1 MFMVKQT
8 KHTILKKVGSTF
20 LAAGIVVQAL
30 GPGLISI
37 ASANSD
43 QVLTAP
49 QPGFVENKIQ
59 WDYSDQLNKVLLG
72 RNLDNGNYTAVIQSM
87 SFDRNEIGGFTF
99 KLQRT
104 TELQTGKTP
113 EKIKVE
119 LFENGNL
126 IATNLLDGVSSF
138 GSPEE
143 VTWKFPNGLKVTPN
157 SNLEL
162 RISVDSSAFNSVAI
176 GDGNTH
182 TFPYYVIGTDDVK
195 QRPAGLNFMS
205 FYDGDT
211 TSTTN
216 SLLGLSVL
224 RKASEDLDLS
234 LGTVYKFPKLE
245 ALKQGE
251 EWLQNISDIKV
262 VSMSGK
268 NRDNVCNDLPG
279 YRLISEKE
287 FETMASYSQYL
298 FSDAGNTPFDAFKN
312 STTDLEIVTKGAVFT
327 VDPAALL
334 KEKKFYKAKNDNQQ
348 LSGDKGRAICVFEET
363 HNIIG
368 ADVKKVDVK
377 QNTGLAATGLNM
389 NTERYLT
396 PKTQVARSYVIDAKN
411 PTLKNIGKIEFGD
424 VVKVFGKVKTGAS
437 GFVTANGIVNN
448 KGDRVGNF
456 MYQVGNDSSVVQ
468 GGEFNLVNNK
478 GDFSI
483 GINDEDG
490 DASNNEGAFTVV
502 VEPLVSTNSIRNDN
516 NLFVNTRKNIEGIK
530 YDIGTLDGANTYT
543 SIYQENK
550 FIPAEKVVTYGF
562 DNVSE
567 KQFGN
572 AFHGADALTV
582 DGSYIYVVKGNKLT
596 LLGTGLN
603 QTTDADNVTYTLNK
617 DLTGIHTL
625 VSVQGQL
632 YAGYSSIGLSDRMAK
647 ITLKSGNIAEVTE
660 IKLEK
665 GMLDVANGDIDG
677 KKSEKTNYVLASD
690 GINIYSISYLKG
702 SKTATEQPFN
712 GEEDAGYRI
721 RVFSPANNM
730 SVIRDSFV
738 PALRDNEGK
747 VVEQLTYY
755 TEGAFVDENYI
766 YILQKKEN
774 DTKAKVV
781 AVDKN
786 TFRFN
791 NTFELDT
798 FFDQCSQKGNACPK
812 GGAWNPMM
820 DEFVMLSSKDNVG
833 KANFF
838 KSLKDSKTLIK
849 IPKTVELD
857 YERKEK
863 KYAISYQ
870 MSYANFSPREV
881 SYREYNDKEE
891 VNGGQEIVSL
901 GYEFANKNLRFLI
914 GDTIVNK
921 SSKIE
926 NKTAVGGLYRLYR
939 TTGNSNQRINNK
951 GFDSFQI
958 LQGAA
963 NGGQMQPLEFHKS
976 FETISRV
983 KRGIYEMFGE
993 KNEDSIVTGVRYY
1006 FPSDKSRYL
1015 VGELILRND
1024 GKTEKKYNTSL
1035 EFGENFQGTVSD
1047 SRGNSAFSIGKTE
1060 GKYVVIDDT
1069 TTDDKVFFGVNPDE
1083 NMLTNL
1089 NTKGFGV
1096 NGAVAWYHND
1106 KVGQHVKLGYDGTT
1120 RKISVNATD
1129 ITLKPN
1135 EEITIP
1141 FYVGSL
1147 SDGENIGSYYKR
1159 FIVDKDVTEY
1169 EIGHFS
1175 NQYSDSYRLNPTY
1188 EDLELSVGKSNKTVT
1203 PGVGS
1208 GVNNLYNNFSS
1219 NASTLQ
1225 AFNRDFNNN
1234 SDLESAGMKADGWKH
1249 NLWQNKNG
1257 MLCSNIA
1264 GAGGSD
1270 KTATLELHKYYPED
1284 TQISFKIKGRTDSEE
1299 DKFYFFIGTR
1309 PVLTEAYT
1317 SDVDKTVTFTVPK
1330 GGHVLRWQYIKNNT
1344 QATGGDID
1352 NVCIDDLNVNR
1363 VLSLSERKPYNDK
1376 IGTNFVF
1383 PGFKMKISNE
1393 NLTQGA
1399 GTNGELVDGKVKVI
1413 PLENDTVI
1421 EVRMYDKNT
1430 GAEVGTVR
1438 KMHSNK
1444 IGQTIDFS
1452 VSDAYTYKV
1461 TSNKVVS
1468 ILMSNFYENIGNNNA
1483 LADDN
1488 SPAYDSQNGSEF
1500 VVYMPGNK
1508 VKKGDLYISANNDKP
1523 DSDDVEIKIE
1533 DLTNNRTNF
1542 TGAIQSLGKEM
1553 GPAGPMHTIVSPGG
1567 NSYVNPDEG
1576 ETTENQP
1583 VLFDVLANDR
1593 NKYLNTSP
1601 ITLNGFASPSGA
1613 NAMIIEEDGKVS
1625 YYINKGHAFDYG
1637 RYGGI
1642 DFAVGVEEVLD
1653 NFISQPCYIKTNGRV
1668 SCLLSGPKKVLPT
1681 NKKETLKE
1689 IAEKYLIRDGFYSS
1703 SIPTNWEGEEKW
1715 GSYLFWKKYNG
1726 WMYES
1731 IHELKNHTTWEW
1743 KNYPEITELEVP
1755 EVRDVVKLMDKYI
1768 LTMDGNLY
1776 YHNADNSVTKIR
1788 EKIADISY
1796 IEKYATEQT
1805 YYTGIAR
1812 TKTFV
1817 NWTGDVYS
1825 SEKFDLPGD
1834 ISKSAKKIP
1843 IEFLNAACEQDWWKY
1858 SPQAGLDYNTLA
1870 EYSHSFGTIQLYFRI
1885 PKGKYENIFQEGA
1898 YYEIT
1903 KDFHNKQIYNRFSSG
1918 VNKCGKYSFPEK
1930 DAFYKEDKELINFF
1944 NEAIVL
1950 KKLENIIFNQH
1961 YYWFDNLI
1969 ADITRWK
1976 RYEFANNKD
1985 ISIWDFLPERRN
1997 QTEKWFI
2004 ITDENG
2010 ESFFIWPNW
2019 ETKIFTKNPI
2029 QKVYTSEKWWGAY
2042 AYRSNN
2048 GNSYIRIYHSTPI
2061 KNNDGEYRNFFFRD
2075 PKTNQNSTKSYWY
2088 SYWDYNYDYFSEKV
2102 FSVVENK
2109 VEEYKVPFTNI
2120 KKIIVL
2126 DNKVWGNQFN
2136 TEYYPQLDIKTINV
2150 LLENW
2155 DLFSLQTF
2163 GDGNNFWKDFFENKE
2178 NYKLLRT
2185 WIKDI
2190 NSSHYIDSV
2199 GVHYSYDL
2207 RHSEWMLP
2215 DDKNINK
2222 YGNRRRYYYYNWGSY
2237 NTIFKNDWAYFL
2249 LQEKATG
2256 DEVFMENISVTN
2268 NGKIRRGWFYSSEYA
2283 IRDIFWWIYHRYW
2296 GWGYSFFLRREQ
2308 CHPRK
2313 TSNYG
2318 KKGNIYNTENWLSLD
2333 FPTFWSS
2340 DYYDDYCIS
2349 NVNYY
2354 FDFNIPST
2362 IRWEWLDNYKIWLV
2376 SYNQD
2381 SYPLDYRI
2389 EQDYKNPTVKK
2400 LSGGYITNVIES
2412 FTQPQNGVVDIYDG
2426 KLRYKPN
2433 FGFSGVDTFTYTT
2446 PLGTTT
2452 VTVTVKPFRT
2462 SNFLQYPDIGEGQ
2475 ILRITAFKK
2484 GSNHAVDP
2492 REVSIY
2498 YGLGDSPAMTELLS
2512 ADASTYRYPVRTNSF
2527 TDHRTH
2533 GYSYYDKNSMTSSN
2547 WEGNILFSGVR
2558 DAGQGFT
2565 NTPTSYLDAGKWGK
2579 ALGKGPIGLAV
2590 GNISSSKDYTYSVK
2604 STDKIYGIGTSYV
2617 VSTLLDNPKLVVVN
2631 DDIEQ
2636 SQVAQGSVEL
2646 VLKNL
2651 ADNTTIDIGT
2661 IPSKG
2666 TKTISIQPNV
2676 PYKIEHK
2683 NPINAQNKNFYVYVQ
2698 QGDNVRNTFTTVFK
2712 SRNNEKLGDQT
2723 IKKTLDDTF
2732 VKYEAIGDFDY
2743 IKDTPLE
2750 TGNINTTS
2758 VVVNSED
2765 GSRQSILSE
2774 KGDDREQ
2781 TKVEL
2786 ESNEKLVINGENTT
2800 FAPSDELR
2808 KSYSLIEAPE
2818 SMIKTNGTWAHKNQ
2832 YTKTTE
2838 DVWDGYHRY
2847 GLIAGNVGQLDSY
2860 ERLGGG
2866 YNNTPGLGKTGN
2878 KRTIKLGMTNSGW
2891 ENGGPGALWKK
2902 YSAQTQLPT
2911 LNWEPASK
2919 YVKENNVY
2927 AVKFEGNTF
2936 LKNRQAQSNGV
2947 ASIAKPETTGLT
2959 ATQQLTLTTKFPTN
2973 HTNTNNLGD
2982 SYGVNLIKNSSTA
2995 IEDIEINR
3003 ETTLSTQIQND
3014 GRLVFCLQI
3023 EDNNNKLKNLCL
3035 TSLDTDTIKNTIT
3048 NGATINELSVAG
3060 KNVKALPITFKAGG
3074 IDTSNEIVNINI
3086 TENYN
3091 KVFTDG
3097 TRPVKLKGL
3106 EISTLNKKVVGS
3118 PYVNTNG
3125 THYVK
3130 VFGTSIK
3137 NYTSPETKIGYEVNK
3152 NIISPETP
3160 ASHNITLGKLELT
3173 NGTTIFNPQTTQV
3186 ILTNGKNNVDKGYN
3200 NSTQLRT
3207 IVDEDKSVF
3216 DANEA
3221 VLNGNIDFQIEG
3233 NSQYIVKFNA
3243 RGGGDK
3249 TVNIT
3254 GQTSNKNY
3262 LASNFTPVNITGNS
3276 TSDGQDLGD
3285 EFTFSFQTGK
3295 WESEQVRMSLISNGG
3310 DLGIG
3315 EAKIYKFDNSQLVEP
3330 NSADIIGK
3338 YTTGELPVTN
3348 FEHLPFLQKGENI
3361 WKIHMFSRTNSNPIP
3376 NVTDITTPAKM
3387 DELLKNPLM
3396 KSYETHPNQ
3405 VREEGKPEGLLA
3417 GFTRSIKYVPDSQT
3431 ITPYNYNNM
3440 QKISD
3445 GWLIVGSTTIFGP
3458 TDGSFTRNYD
3468 MKIAIHNGYLKV
3480 NGEVKYSSLSDET
3493 KGCITT
3499 TGGYRANYPG
3509 YNVNDSIV
3517 ENACNVTLTLNPGPN
3532 YIEFVSLL
3540 PPGSNK
3546 YKGFYKN
3553 TLFQDLEVT
3562 QLAESQQEV
3571 LTFDR
3576 NNGSVLPATS
3586 FLHYNT
3592 TTNDHLVTSGNSI
3605 TIGKANGSNTTVVN
3619 PIKLNRDY
3627 SENYTPSFLAER
3639 VNYSYYD
3646 GPMSRILQQGYK
3658 KPSVNVTAQ
3667 NGASNPA
3674 HPLNASIHGT
3684 YLGDKQAVNSNF
3696 SNVCVDFP
3704 SESIAYGDTLETYLT
3719 FRRDGVTG
3727 NTPEEMENGNKF
3739 FFSVELYKNNSEK
3752 PHVVNFLPQK
3762 WNWNVLN
3769 NINPQAD
3776 YQSNRN
3782 MGASLTPIAG
3792 YIGEDMFFNQRYKLL
3807 IPLKY
3812 SDIYKKEKLS
3822 KVCYNTYAITPERP
3836 GGARLELG
3844 DMSILHEY
3852 TGTKTHGNNVKI
3864 VADVE
3869 NVDNNKNGLTFH
3881 IGGSLNKQ
3889 TDGYTVEFSK
3899 NNAETCIYRDGVLLG
3914 SCANTE
3920 DSKFKPNVNKYK
3932 IAIVKTGWQIGV
3944 LIQYNDIGKDGKYG
3958 LISKEVLKVKDPSP
3972 NSLNIVDSKLF
3983 ISTTNG
3989 KHKLSNVKVTNG
4001 DEDNVMTMLKVDAYS
4016 ETPLTG
4022 KIRLFND
4029 YGEVSEKE
4037 VTIPASDKVMSHYFS
4052 ISDLPSFRGRV
4063 TDIIFT
4069 PDIFAT
4075 NNSKSFFVQ
4084 EISLV
4089 SENDTPNIITE
4100 NTDNEIIGNVVIKK
4114 DGDVVTV
4121 FENNKL
4127 FIMGYTIF
4135 VKKLNNSSFGEGI
4148 LMRMYP
4154 VNADGSIDYNTLIAE
4169 KLASVDSIDSI
4180 SPKPLK
4186 ITFPSVGVVKGKKYA
4201 LVFSTT
4207 NQNNGLQVYGTV
4219 RNSYIKGYSD
4229 SITKVSPETNGFEFN
4244 TASQVS
4250 RATKGGY
4257 INKLSI
4263 IDNFIGTG
4271 ENKSFKPSYTDG
4283 AWLPRTEPGLDDTN
4297 AQGNMKFFPKHQ
4309 RMSYIAK
4316 VNLPT
4321 VNSWSRASI
4330 ISDYYGGTNHK
4341 YDFYVA
4347 RNGTTSSLNLDLSLT
4362 GLQGNQGICSI
4373 SIPGDYTGENTL
4385 ALTQDIV
4392 LGRYKFYKNGNLVSA
4407 FQFSKDGSIATNSN
4421 ITLLDGTA
4429 PNISGNCSIA
4439 QPFDSNTNNFPKQY
4453 KLMFSNTQFDRS
4465 IDFFRVYHSILSDS
4479 EVRAFGKPDQKSD
4492 INIPHDIAL
4501 YAISKNDTSDSVEE
4515 RTYDLGEGIVREVDG
4530 DLYLDGYDSGNG
4542 VKELLLKG
4550 NITFRVKGNIY
4561 INADKIYVLND
4572 NSKQG
4577 DKAISYIGF
4586 IADKDIIINSNT
4598 THFEGGYFAQGS
4610 VKTIPS
4616 DKQLKLKGSIA
4627 ANEIDF
4633 QNRTYMG
4640 ENYNPND
4647 PKTHEDS
4654 VILEFD
4660 NRVYKRMPPLFYQT
4674 KDKKGID
4681 IQER

>member
-30 GPGLISI
+30 GPGLINI

-245 ALKQGE
+245 SLKQGE

-268 NRDNVCNDLPG
+268 NRDNVCNDLPA

-456 MYQVGNDSSVVQ
+456 MYQVGNDSAVVH

-582 DGSYIYVVKGNKLT
+582 DGSYIYVIKGNKLT

-647 ITLKSGNIAEVTE
+647 ITLKSGNIAEVTD

-690 GINIYSISYLKG
+690 GINIYSISYLKE
-702 SKTATEQPFN
+702 SKTTAEQPFN

-838 KSLKDSKTLIK
+838 KPLKDTKTLIK

-870 MSYANFSPREV
+870 MSYANFSPREI

-901 GYEFANKNLRFLI
+901 GYEFANKNLKFLI

-921 SSKIE
+921 NSRIE

-1069 TTDDKVFFGVNPDE
+1069 TTDDKVFFGINPDE

-1089 NTKGFGV
+1089 NTKGTGV

-1175 NQYSDSYRLNPTY
+1175 NQYSDSYQLNPTY

-1363 VLSLSERKPYNDK
+1363 VLSLPERKPYNDK

-1383 PGFKMKISNE
+1383 PGFKMKVSNE

-1452 VSDAYTYKV
+1452 VFDAYTYKV

-1553 GPAGPMHTIVSPGG
+1553 GPAGPMHTVVSPGG
-1567 NSYVNPDEG
+1567 NGYVNPDEG

-1593 NKYLNTSP
+1593 NKYQSAKSMTRMGFYSP
-1601 ITLNGFASPSGA
+1601 PNSDTIVLDDEN
-1613 NAMIIEEDGKVS
+1613 KVVWYLRTQFQNHS
-1625 YYINKGHAFDYG
+1625 VIDTTEYYIDKVKEEAKNNT
-1637 RYGGI
+1637 I
-1642 DFAVGVEEVLD
+1642 DWG
-1653 NFISQPCYIKTNGRV
+1653 NCYIKKNGRV
-1668 SCLLSGPKKVLPT
+1668 SCILSSEKRVISYSDVKYFNQNGIDGLWAPLMDRNIMKYIACGNETVTISNSRFSRVVSLNNYNDIFKMFKEGKDDIIRRFWNNVDYLVSNIQTIDGRSFFACPWYSYQGYQSPNILVSGIKDYRNPNDTLYSKITEIEVPNVEKAVKLLWQYILTQEGDLYFHDLDNTVKLVTQNVDDISFSAIPTDKKSTFLLIYGEIGSQKFQKIENIYNLPT
-1681 NKKETLKE
+1681 NIPKIIPLTWHPTPTHLYEAITFWSKELWYREWAIWDIVSIPKIKIMPYTSPYGISTRIVDNIQRDADKGKLEFYDFFKESFKKEMQHNSTQGFVLSYYNDLW
-1689 IAEKYLIRDGFYSS
+1689 KYPLENPDRKFS
-1703 SIPTNWEGEEKW
+1703 
-1715 GSYLFWKKYNG
+1715 
-1726 WMYES
+1726 
-1731 IHELKNHTTWEW
+1731 ELC
-1743 KNYPEITELEVP
+1743 PA
-1755 EVRDVVKLMDKYI
+1755 RF
-1768 LTMDGNLY
+1768 NLVQWY
-1776 YHNADNSVTKIR
+1776 CY
-1788 EKIADISY
+1788 EKISDANIRYNDISN
-1796 IEKYATEQT
+1796 
-1805 YYTGIAR
+1805 G
-1812 TKTFV
+1812 
-1817 NWTGDVYS
+1817 
-1825 SEKFDLPGD
+1825 
-1834 ISKSAKKIP
+1834 
-1843 IEFLNAACEQDWWKY
+1843 
-1858 SPQAGLDYNTLA
+1858 
-1870 EYSHSFGTIQLYFRI
+1870 
-1885 PKGKYENIFQEGA
+1885 
-1898 YYEIT
+1898 
-1903 KDFHNKQIYNRFSSG
+1903 
-1918 VNKCGKYSFPEK
+1918 
-1930 DAFYKEDKELINFF
+1930 
-1944 NEAIVL
+1944 
-1950 KKLENIIFNQH
+1950 
-1961 YYWFDNLI
+1961 
-1969 ADITRWK
+1969 
-1976 RYEFANNKD
+1976 
-1985 ISIWDFLPERRN
+1985 DFL
-1997 QTEKWFI
+1997 EKKFLI
-2004 ITDENG
+2004 
-2010 ESFFIWPNW
+2010 
-2019 ETKIFTKNPI
+2019 
-2029 QKVYTSEKWWGAY
+2029 
-2042 AYRSNN
+2042 
-2048 GNSYIRIYHSTPI
+2048 I
-2061 KNNDGEYRNFFFRD
+2061 KNNEVFSLDRGNIDKKEFFWNNTPLSEIFSFDDAKLWVVAYKELDWNTYINTRKFERDVSNNENTYAVYYWKRRQSYYNYQYYLEYPAFARGEIYENSLEKSKIPFTWVKKVVAIYRNIGSRLNLG
-2075 PKTNQNSTKSYWY
+2075 TTSYYYWQEGEMY
-2088 SYWDYNYDYFSEKV
+2088 S
-2102 FSVVENK
+2102 
-2109 VEEYKVPFTNI
+2109 I
-2120 KKIIVL
+2120 L
-2126 DNKVWGNQFN
+2126 A
-2136 TEYYPQLDIKTINV
+2136 
-2150 LLENW
+2150 LLENG
-2155 DLFSLQTF
+2155 DLYELSGNSVDMFKKEFIEDNRNYFLIKKDIEDINSYNFLSKWWVLGSWFPKQYYYEAGGYSERQSNSDRIYNSLEWFESEWVFREILDVNYPNTWTDKRFIRQPRRMLYRNSTGRIINSFSRERGRIWKTGSYDDKF
-2163 GDGNNFWKDFFENKE
+2163 DDWIIIDSGDGNIYELGLKNAWFNWYRYVKTGLYYKNVRA
-2178 NYKLLRT
+2178 KLL
-2185 WIKDI
+2185 
-2190 NSSHYIDSV
+2190 SS
-2199 GVHYSYDL
+2199 
-2207 RHSEWMLP
+2207 
-2215 DDKNINK
+2215 
-2222 YGNRRRYYYYNWGSY
+2222 
-2237 NTIFKNDWAYFL
+2237 
-2249 LQEKATG
+2249 
-2256 DEVFMENISVTN
+2256 
-2268 NGKIRRGWFYSSEYA
+2268 
-2283 IRDIFWWIYHRYW
+2283 
-2296 GWGYSFFLRREQ
+2296 
-2308 CHPRK
+2308 
-2313 TSNYG
+2313 
-2318 KKGNIYNTENWLSLD
+2318 
-2333 FPTFWSS
+2333 
-2340 DYYDDYCIS
+2340 
-2349 NVNYY
+2349 
-2354 FDFNIPST
+2354 
-2362 IRWEWLDNYKIWLV
+2362 
-2376 SYNQD
+2376 
-2381 SYPLDYRI
+2381 
-2389 EQDYKNPTVKK
+2389 
-2400 LSGGYITNVIES
+2400 GYITNSIES

-2512 ADASTYRYPVRTNSF
+2512 ADASTYRYPIRTNSF

-2590 GNISSSKDYTYSVK
+2590 GNISSSKDYIYSVK

-2651 ADNTTIDIGT
+2651 ADNTTTDIGT

-2774 KGDDREQ
+2774 KRDDREQ

-2866 YNNTPGLGKTGN
+2866 YNNTPGLGKPGN

-2911 LNWEPASK
+2911 LNWEPVSK

-2927 AVKFEGNTF
+2927 AVKFKGNTF

-2947 ASIAKPETTGLT
+2947 ASIAKPETNGLT

-2982 SYGVNLIKNSSTA
+2982 SYGVNLTKNSSTA

-3060 KNVKALPITFKAGG
+3060 KNVKALPVTFKAGG

-3118 PYVNTNG
+3118 PYVNANG

-3173 NGTTIFNPQTTQV
+3173 NRTTIFNPQTTQV
-3186 ILTNGKNNVDKGYN
+3186 ILTNRKNNVDKGYN

-3221 VLNGNIDFQIEG
+3221 VLNGNIDFQIEE

-3254 GQTSNKNY
+3254 GQTSNKKY

-3376 NVTDITTPAKM
+3376 NVADITTPAKM
-3387 DELLKNPLM
+3387 DELLKDPLM

-3493 KGCITT
+3493 EGCITT
-3499 TGGYRANYPG
+3499 TGWYRAKYPG
-3509 YNVNDSIV
+3509 YDVNDSIV

-3792 YIGEDMFFNQRYKLL
+3792 HIGEDMFFNQRYKLL

-3822 KVCYNTYAITPERP
+3822 KVCYNTYSITPERP

-3852 TGTKTHGNNVKI
+3852 TGAKTHGNNVKI

-4001 DEDNVMTMLKVDAYS
+4001 DEDNVMTMLQVDAYS

-4069 PDIFAT
+4069 PDIFAIT
-4075 NNSKSFFVQ
+4075 NSKSFFVQ

-4114 DGDVVTV
+4114 DSDVVTV

-4135 VKKLNNSSFGEGI
+4135 VKKLNNSSFGEGL

-4229 SITKVSPETNGFEFN
+4229 SIAKVSPETNGFEFN

-4257 INKLSI
+4257 INKLSA

-4283 AWLPRTEPGLDDTN
+4283 AWLPRTGPGLDDTN

-4309 RMSYIAK
+4309 RMSYITK

-4321 VNSWSRASI
+4321 ANSWTRASI

-4407 FQFSKDGSIATNSN
+4407 FQFPKDGSIAMNSN

-4453 KLMFSNTQFDRS
+4453 KLMSSNTQFDRS